1 MDTEKSIK
9 EIEAKTYAYM
19 SSVLIGT
26 LIIDA
31 FIIINGFFYRLTE
44 YLTYHNNVED
54 NGGKLLHYVNPREIP
69 IYGILSLI
77 FTLVLIILMRFYVK
91 RIQCIEKKKTLL
103 IISIGI
109 MIVSALI
116 LGYISIILLNLFIMH
131 FS

>member
-1 MDTEKSIK
+1 MDTEKSVK

-31 FIIINGFFYRLTE
+31 FILINGFFYRLTE
-44 YLTYHNNVED
+44 YLTYHNNAED
-54 NGGKLLHYVNPREIP
+54 NGGKLLHYVNPGEIP

-77 FTLVLIILMRFYVK
+77 FTLVLIILMKFYVRK
-91 RIQCIEKKKTLL
+91 IQCIEKKKTLL

-116 LGYISIILLNLFIMH
+116 LGYISLILLDLFI
-131 FS
+131 SVI

>member
-9 EIEAKTYAYM
+9 EMEAKTYAYM
-19 SSVLIGT
+19 SSVLIGP

-31 FIIINGFFYRLTE
+31 FILINGFVCDLIE

-77 FTLVLIILMRFYVK
+77 FTLVLIIIMKFYVR
-91 RIQCIEKKKTLL
+91 RIQCIEKKKAPL

-109 MIVSALI
+109 IIVSALI
-116 LGYISIILLNLFIMH
+116 LGYISIISLDLFIKTLL
-131 FS
+131 